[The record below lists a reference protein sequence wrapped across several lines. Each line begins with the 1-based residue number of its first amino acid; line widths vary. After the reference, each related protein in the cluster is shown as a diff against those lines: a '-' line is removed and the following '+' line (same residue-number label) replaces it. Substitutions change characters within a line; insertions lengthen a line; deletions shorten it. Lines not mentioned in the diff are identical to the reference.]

1 MQVSQ
6 DGEKPSHV
14 EVENKTITK
23 AKGLVGHV
31 SACLAD
37 DMQERFAILKE
48 SEHGVMMNASPINIL
63 SSDKM
68 PSKRTTVVPLT
79 NAASMLKALTK
90 EESTDLLLVPLLT
103 WQHQLSDLLA
113 LAQVALQGGGWCL
126 FNTLVQG
133 SFSGVSSRI
142 KPDDPLELLT
152 VADIIHQL
160 ASIQRHQPIID
171 CRRFELHYTSQQQVI
186 SDCQQLMTSSDGF
199 VTSTTHEIEP
209 NATGYAVPIEIAHTA
224 IYFEKAS
231 RHSMRSCGIP
241 VVSSH
246 DQTKP
251 SSDG

>member
-6 DGEKPSHV
+6 DGGKPSHV
-14 EVENKTITK
+14 EVKNKTIAK

-37 DMQERFAILKE
+37 DMQERFALLKE
-48 SEHGVMMNASPINIL
+48 TEHGVIINASPINIL
-63 SSDKM
+63 SSDNM

-79 NAASMLKALTK
+79 NAASMLRALTK
-90 EESTDLLLVPLLT
+90 EESTDLLLVPLLA

-152 VADIIHQL
+152 VPDIIHQL

-171 CRRFELHYTSQQQVI
+171 CSRFELHYTSQQQVI
-186 SDCQQLMTSSDGF
+186 SDCQQLMTSSNGF
-199 VTSTTHEIEP
+199 VATTMHTIDLSVSTYT
-209 NATGYAVPIEIAHTA
+209 VPVEIAHTA
-224 IYFEKAS
+224 VYFEKSS
-231 RHSMRSCGIP
+231 RQSMRSCGIP

-246 DQTKP
+246 DQTRP
-251 SSDG
+251 SSNS